1 MSDSVKELRD
11 ALLKAEDIINNVID
25 SLYEEFPDFT
35 YSMSLD
41 EHKTLGRHRK
51 VILEPRLIDRSGIGY
66 SR

>member
-1 MSDSVKELRD
+1 MSDSVRELRD
-11 ALLKAEDIINNVID
+11 ALLKAEGIINNVID

-41 EHKTLGRHRK
+41 EHKILGRHRK
-51 VILEPRLIDRSGIGY
+51 VKLEPRLIDRSGVGY